1 MFASNGICVVLHSSV
16 SLCHTYKVTS
26 LTTPHLADYQDAE
39 PSCVQVCLVQQVAGW
54 TLKLWE

>member
-54 TLKLWE
+54 TLKL